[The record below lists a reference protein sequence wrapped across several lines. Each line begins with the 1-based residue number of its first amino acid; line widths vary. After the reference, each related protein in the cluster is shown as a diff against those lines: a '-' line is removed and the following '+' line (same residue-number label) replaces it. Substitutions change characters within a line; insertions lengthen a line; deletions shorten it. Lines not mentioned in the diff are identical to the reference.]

1 MSTEAFAKIMA
12 EGVEPV
18 VPEPAREQAQESP
31 EQSGAKIGEGHA
43 MAMIRLGGHE
53 ITQALQAFPDSN
65 IQPMEEPGVFGNPTP
80 QIVTQEM
87 GGLKEATQDMA
98 GVRESAH
105 DFSLQDILET
115 PPQMTPPAQE
125 QDREMGREM

>member
-1 MSTEAFAKIMA
+1 MSMEVFAQIMA
-12 EGVEPV
+12 QDVEPV
-18 VPEPAREQAQESP
+18 APDPSRGQEQESP
-31 EQSGAKIGEGHA
+31 EQAGAKIGEGHA
-43 MAMIRLGGHE
+43 MAMLRLGGHE

-98 GVRESAH
+98 GARETAQ
-105 DFSLQDILET
+105 DFSLQDILDSA
-115 PPQMTPPAQE
+115 PLPTPPAQE
-125 QDREMGREM
+125 QERAMGREM